1 MIRVYDSNE
10 KLFATNGIKILHPL
24 KAEVT
29 EIDNGDYYAELKDIV
44 ENLDY
49 YQKGMIIRIPTPS
62 GIQGFRCDN
71 PIIKNNKVECKA
83 WHLSYDSKNYII
95 KDSYAVDK
103 NCNDALNHFNDNTD
117 TTSPFTVI
125 SDIAK
130 VLSTRIV
137 RKSLF
142 EVFGEFITAEKYG
155 GHWYRDNFTFGIR
168 NSIGEDRGVVL
179 ASNKNI
185 TDMQV
190 TENWDDVCTKILGYT
205 TDGENEILLD
215 DVYRELDEQLY
226 NIPYTKVVKFENE
239 LNKNDYATEEEF
251 ISATKVWLEGQ
262 VLNYLQENKF
272 PKINY
277 SVSAK
282 IDNISGVGDTLYVKH
297 KKCKVDIQTQVISIV
312 YDAIR
317 KKYIKIEFG
326 NFKKEIKNLTQQITA
341 EVKKGTES
349 LIDNNNALLQRELEE
364 ATASIN
370 SVLGASN
377 VIIEGHQML
386 VVDTLPKE
394 NAKYVLKINSGGI
407 GFSTTGINGTFNSAW
422 TIDGTLDMQQI
433 NVINLTASL
442 IKGGTLKLG
451 GVNNS
456 SGTFELYDNANTLI
470 AEMNRNGLKV
480 FGQDGSYVLIN
491 NEVGFAGYDKNNNKI
506 YWVDKDEFHQ
516 KKSVVEEEITLCNKV
531 RFIPITIYDD
541 NNNIVNDGIGLV
553 STIN

>member
-1 MIRVYDSNE
+1 MIKVYDSNE
-10 KLFATNGIKILHPL
+10 KLFASNGIKILHPL

-29 EIDNGDYYAELKDIV
+29 EIDNGDFYVEVKDIV

-49 YQKGMIIRIPTPS
+49 YQKGMILRIPTPR

-71 PIIKNNKVECKA
+71 PAIRNNKIECKA
-83 WHLSYDSKNYII
+83 WHLSYDAKNYII

-103 NCNDALNHFNDNTD
+103 NCNDTLNHFNDNTD
-117 TTSPFTVI
+117 TKSPFNVI
-125 SDIAK
+125 SDISK
-130 VLSTRIV
+130 ILSTRAV

-142 EVFGEFITAEKYG
+142 EIFEELVTEEKFG

-190 TENWDDVCTKILGYT
+190 IENWDNVCTKILAYT

-215 DVYRELDEQLY
+215 GDYRVLDEQLY
-226 NIPYTKVVKFENE
+226 DIPYTKVVKFENE
-239 LNKNDYATEEEF
+239 LNKDEYETEEEF
-251 ISATKVWLEGQ
+251 IEASKIWLEGQ
-262 VLNYLQENKF
+262 ALNYLEENKF

-297 KKCKVDIQTQVISIV
+297 KKCKVDITTQVISIV

-317 KKYIKIEFG
+317 NKYIKIEFG
-326 NFKKEIKNLTQQITA
+326 NFKKEIKNLTQEITA
-341 EVKKGTES
+341 EVKKDAEK
-349 LIDNNNALLQRELEE
+349 IMDDNKVLLKTELET
-364 ATASIN
+364 ATAEIN

-377 VIIEGHQML
+377 VIVEGNQIL

-394 NAKYVLKINSGGI
+394 TAKYVMRINSGGI
-407 GFSTTGINGTFNSAW
+407 GFSSNGINGTFNSAW
-422 TIDGTLDMQQI
+422 TIDGTLNMQMV
-433 NVINLTASL
+433 NVINFTASL

-456 SGTFELYDNANTLI
+456 SGTFELYDNSNRLI
-470 AEMNRNGLKV
+470 SLMDRTGLTVYATNGDYVKLNAEEGLV
-480 FGQDGSYVLIN
+480 
-491 NEVGFAGYDKNNNKI
+491 GYDKSGHKTFSADGNVFVMYNAKI
-506 YWVDKDEFHQ
+506 EN
-516 KKSVVEEEITLCNKV
+516 ELEIAG
-531 RFIPITIYDD
+531 ITK
-541 NNNIVNDGIGLV
+541 IVPVKTSSNTGIGFV
-553 STIN
+553 AISN